1 MNKQLTFAFIGGDKR
16 QLCAAAQTASEGY
29 KVRIFGFCKS
39 EEPPDKKL
47 SVFASAAECVRG
59 ADVIVLPMPF
69 STDKST
75 VNAPLCDVNILLS
88 EVTCA
93 AEKDA
98 VIFGGKLDCVFEEMC
113 KEAGVRTI
121 DYASREEL
129 AVMNAIPTAEGA
141 IEVAMKNTPY
151 TINKSRC
158 LVIGYGKIGKILSA
172 DLKALGADVT
182 ASARRYSDLA
192 WIRANGL
199 NAVRTAETADIA
211 GGFDIIFNTVP
222 SLILDFR
229 VLSKT
234 KTDVLIIDLASRPGG
249 VDFATADNLN
259 RRVVWALS
267 LPGRVAPLTAGEI
280 IKDTLFNIL
289 EELGV

>member
-16 QLCAAAQTASEGY
+16 QLYAAAQTADEGY
-29 KVRIFGFCKS
+29 IVRIFGFCKS
-39 EEPPDKKL
+39 KEAPGKKL
-47 SVFASAAECVRG
+47 SVSASAAECVRG

-75 VNAPLCDVNILLS
+75 VNAPLSDINISLS
-88 EVTCA
+88 EVTYA

-113 KEAGVRTI
+113 KKTGASVI

-141 IEVAMKNTPY
+141 IEVAMKNTAY

-158 LVIGYGKIGKILSA
+158 LVIGYGRIGKILSA

-182 ASARRYSDLA
+182 AAARRYSDLA

-199 NAVRTAETADIA
+199 NAVKAAETADIA
-211 GGFDIIFNTVP
+211 DGFDIIFNTVP
-222 SLILDFR
+222 SPVLDFR

-249 VDFATADNLN
+249 VDFITADNLN
-259 RRVVWALS
+259 RRVIWALS
-267 LPGRVAPLTAGEI
+267 LPGKVAPLTAGEI
-280 IKDTLFNIL
+280 IKNTLLNIL
-289 EELGV
+289 EESGV